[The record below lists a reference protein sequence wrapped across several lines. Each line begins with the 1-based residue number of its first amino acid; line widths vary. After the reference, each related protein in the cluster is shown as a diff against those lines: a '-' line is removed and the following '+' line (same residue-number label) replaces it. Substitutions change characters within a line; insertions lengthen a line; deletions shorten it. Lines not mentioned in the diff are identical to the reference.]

1 MTGRKESRIMLV
13 VYANYVQRMETIAD
27 EIENDFNRADDMN
40 EIDCYLD
47 EAIEKLQS
55 IYWEACDDGLIKQKE
70 LNKLEDLKRYCIAD
84 VRDAYKNYTGGLET
98 DIFAPDSNYD
108 I

>member
-1 MTGRKESRIMLV
+1 MLV
-13 VYANYVQRMETIAD
+13 VYANYAQRMEAIAD
-27 EIENDFNRADDMN
+27 EIENDFNRADDL
-40 EIDCYLD
+40 EGIDYCLN

-55 IYWEACDDGLIKQKE
+55 IYWEACGDSRIRAKE
-70 LNKLEDLKRYCIAD
+70 LQKLEDLKRHCIAD
-84 VRDAYKNYTGGLET
+84 IRDAYESYTAGLET